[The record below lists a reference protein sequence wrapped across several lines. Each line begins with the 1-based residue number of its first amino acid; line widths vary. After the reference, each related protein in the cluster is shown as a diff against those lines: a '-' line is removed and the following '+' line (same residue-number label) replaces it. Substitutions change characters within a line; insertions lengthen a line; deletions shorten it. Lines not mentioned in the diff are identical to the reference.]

1 MRIDEIENVRK
12 RIAFAGKIGA
22 PQCDRH
28 QLGPARNQRVAHQF
42 VRCKFPRADDQ
53 PRSEF
58 AIGNFQFRGFV
69 RHWETINE
77 FICAREF
84 SNTGGTQGFVLCGQ
98 LTFCPLDDDSAECNS
113 AGRTDWKSMF
123 RWQFCAVRLWFLT
136 TKFVSMTKF
145 DLRRRDCVKGMSQL
159 PNEDVDLV
167 VTSPPYNLGVRYG
180 KFSDRQDRQSY
191 LGWFREWAAEV
202 RRILKSN
209 GSFFLNI
216 GAAPSNPML
225 PYEIVIELRDLFVLQ
240 NTIHWIKSITI
251 EDRASDIRS
260 FGHFKPISSKRFLND
275 CHEYIFHFTKTGRV
289 EMDRLAL
296 GVPYQDKS
304 NISRWS
310 HTRGSDLRCRGNTWF
325 IPYETIQSRAKE
337 RPHPATFPVQ
347 LAEWCIKL
355 HGLSRVQTM
364 LDPFL
369 GIGNSAIAAQRCG
382 VKKFIGFEID
392 QTYLAEARR
401 RIG

>member
-1 MRIDEIENVRK
+1 
-12 RIAFAGKIGA
+12 
-22 PQCDRH
+22 
-28 QLGPARNQRVAHQF
+28 
-42 VRCKFPRADDQ
+42 
-53 PRSEF
+53 
-58 AIGNFQFRGFV
+58 
-69 RHWETINE
+69 
-77 FICAREF
+77 
-84 SNTGGTQGFVLCGQ
+84 
-98 LTFCPLDDDSAECNS
+98 
-113 AGRTDWKSMF
+113 MF